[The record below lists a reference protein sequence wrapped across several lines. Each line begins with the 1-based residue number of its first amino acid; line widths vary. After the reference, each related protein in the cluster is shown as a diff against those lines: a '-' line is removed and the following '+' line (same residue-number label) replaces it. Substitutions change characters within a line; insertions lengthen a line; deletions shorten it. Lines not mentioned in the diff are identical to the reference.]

1 MDKIPRPTKLYR
13 GDIWA
18 SPGPGRFRSV
28 PAVITDGVRVLAVG
42 EGTAEPLGQG
52 CPPGQAKLK
61 HGASSVDSPELIPIL
76 REMNTSSTP

>member
-1 MDKIPRPTKLYR
+1 MDKIPRSTKLYR
-13 GDIWA
+13 SDIWA
-18 SPGPGRFRSV
+18 SPGPGRFRS
-28 PAVITDGVRVLAVG
+28 AVITDGVRVWAVG

-76 REMNTSSTP
+76 RDMNTPSTP